1 MSSVHLYQAEKKDFD
16 MIYEMLMEFKE
27 GELFD
32 KKLPEVDKPKVT
44 LFILPLRKL
53 YLVMGL
59 YEMNIKE
66 I

>member
-27 GELFD
+27 SELFD

-44 LFILPLRKL
+44 LFINTILEK
-53 YLVMGL
+53 G
-59 YEMNIKE
+59 
-66 I
+66 

>member
-32 KKLPEVDKPKVT
+32 KKLPEVDKPIKISPS
-44 LFILPLRKL
+44 FIIPSTSLE
-53 YLVMGL
+53 YM
-59 YEMNIKE
+59 YS
-66 I
+66 